1 MTNESSNINQE
12 IKPDILNIPASISVS
27 DLADL
32 MGVNPVEVVKG
43 LMRGGYMFAVNDVI
57 EYDIASVVVQIFGFQ
72 ASSSQETKQSLVSLS
87 VGIENEDPRE
97 VVTRPPIVT
106 ILGHVDHGKTTLLD
120 TIRKTN
126 VVEGEAGGITQ
137 HIAAYQINHDSQ
149 IITFLDT
156 PGHEAFTAMRARG
169 AQVTDIA
176 ILVIA
181 ADDGI
186 MPQTLEAIDHVK
198 AADVPMIVAITK
210 IDIPNAN
217 VDNVYRQLSEQN
229 ILVEAWGGDVVSVP
243 LSGITGEGLPELLEN
258 IILVSEISEL
268 KANPTRKAQG
278 VVIESKLD
286 KSRGVITTAL
296 VQTGTLHQ
304 GDTVV
309 IGETY
314 GKIRA
319 MFDDKGDK
327 ITEAGPSKPIE
338 IMGVNDIPIS
348 GSIIE
353 IADNDR
359 EAKNIISKRSKKTLR
374 EGISLQEAHSRNISD
389 KVKHVDLIIKTDVQ
403 GSIEAVKTVLEDL
416 NSETTKVNIIRI
428 ASGGITERDVM
439 LAVASKAVIIGFNT
453 LPEVGAKAI
462 AKQEGI
468 EIRNYTIIYKLI
480 EDIAKALEGL
490 LETEYE
496 DVYIGRGSIR
506 AIFNVGRHSRVAG
519 IYVNDGKAT
528 RDSSVHIIRNG
539 KKIFEGSITTLKH
552 FKNDVKEIANG
563 FEGGLT
569 VEGFNEFE
577 ETDELEFYALEEIH
591 K

>member
-1 MTNESSNINQE
+1 MTNEPSDINQALA
-12 IKPDILNIPASISVS
+12 PQVLDIPTAISVS

-57 EYDIASVVVQIFGFQ
+57 EHDIASVVVQIFGFS
-72 ASSSQETKQSLVSLS
+72 AKTPEEGSKSLQPLA
-87 VGIENEDPRE
+87 IELENEDPNE
-97 VVTRPPIVT
+97 MVTRPPIVT

-126 VVEGEAGGITQ
+126 VVDGEAGGITQ
-137 HIAAYQINHDSQ
+137 HIAAYQINHESQ

-176 ILVIA
+176 ILVVA

-186 MPQTLEAIDHVK
+186 MPQTLEAIDHVN
-198 AADVPMIVAITK
+198 AANVPMIVAITK
-210 IDIPNAN
+210 IDVPNAN
-217 VDNVYRQLSEQN
+217 VDDVYRQLSEQN
-229 ILVEAWGGDVVSVP
+229 ILVEAWGGDVIAVP
-243 LSGITGEGLPELLEN
+243 LSGITGAGIPELLEN
-258 IILVSEISEL
+258 ILLISEISEL
-268 KANPTRKAQG
+268 KANPTGTARG

-296 VQTGTLHQ
+296 IQTGTLHQ
-304 GDTVV
+304 GNIVV

-319 MFDDKGDK
+319 MFDDKGQK
-327 ITEAGPSKPIE
+327 ITSAGPSKPIE

-348 GSIIE
+348 GAIIE
-353 IADNDR
+353 TVKSDKD
-359 EAKNIISKRSKKTLR
+359 AKNIISDKSAKSLR
-374 EGISLQEAHSRNISD
+374 EGITLQEAHSRNISG
-389 KVKHVDLIIKTDVQ
+389 KVRHVDLIIKTDVQ
-403 GSIEAVKTVLEDL
+403 GSIEAVKTVLENL
-416 NSETTKVNIIRI
+416 NSDTSKVNIIRI

-453 LPEVGAKAI
+453 SPEGGARTL
-462 AKQEGI
+462 AKQESI
-468 EIRNYTIIYKLI
+468 EIRNYTIIYKLV
-480 EDIAKALEGL
+480 EDIEKALEGL

-496 DVYIGRGSIR
+496 EVFIGRATIR
-506 AIFNVGRHSRVAG
+506 AIFNVGRHTKVAG

-528 RDSSVHIIRNG
+528 RDSLVHIIRSG
-539 KKIFEGSITTLKH
+539 EKVFEGPLTTLKH
-552 FKNDVKEIANG
+552 FKNDVKEVTNG

-569 VEGFNEFE
+569 VDGFNEFE
-577 ETDELEFYALEEIH
+577 ENDELEFYALEEMN
-591 K
+591 